1 MFVNAK
7 PSEVITL
14 MSTIDPAS
22 QAAGTVVTAFVPV
35 KNHHTFL
42 GIVSAGVFGTGGTV
56 DAKFRQ
62 AQDATGTNAKD
73 VAGKAIVQLVAAGG
87 NSRQALV
94 NMKTG
99 DLDTEGG
106 FAFVALSVTVGGAMP
121 TLAGALLIGTNPR
134 FADAAAL
141 NPASVAAPV

>member
-14 MSTIDPAS
+14 LTTIDPAS
-22 QAAGTVVTAFVPV
+22 QAAGTVLTAWVPV

-42 GIVSAGVFGTGGTV
+42 GILSAGVFGASGTL

-62 AQDATGTNAKD
+62 ATDATGTNAKD

-87 NSRQALV
+87 NSRQAMV

-106 FAFVALSVTVGGAMP
+106 FAFIALSVTVGVAASFVGASL
-121 TLAGALLIGTNPR
+121 LATNPR
-134 FADAAAL
+134 FADAAGL
-141 NPASVAAPV
+141 NSASVATPV

>member
-1 MFVNAK
+1 MFPNAK
-7 PSEVITL
+7 PSELITL
-14 MSTIDPAS
+14 MATIDPAS

-35 KNHHTFL
+35 KNHQTFL
-42 GIVSAGVFGTGGTV
+42 GIVSAGVFGASGTV

-62 AQDATGTNAKD
+62 ATDASGTNAKD
-73 VAGKAIVQLVAAGG
+73 VAGKSIVQLVAAGG
-87 NSRQALV
+87 NSRQAMV

-106 FAFVALSVTVGGAMP
+106 FAFVALSVAVGVASSFVGAS
-121 TLAGALLIGTNPR
+121 LIGTNPR

>member
-14 MSTIDPAS
+14 MATLDPAS
-22 QAAGTVVTAFVPV
+22 QAAGTVLTAWVPV

-42 GIVSAGVFGTGGTV
+42 GIVSAGVFGAGGTL

-73 VAGKAIVQLVAAGG
+73 VTGKAIVQLVAAGG
-87 NSRQALV
+87 NSRQAMV

-106 FAFVALSVTVGGAMP
+106 FAFIALSVGVGVASSLVGAS
-121 TLAGALLIGTNPR
+121 LFGTNPR
-134 FADAAAL
+134 FADAAGL
-141 NPASVAAPV
+141 NPVSVATPV

>member
-42 GIVSAGVFGTGGTV
+42 GIVSAGAFGTGGTV

-62 AQDATGTNAKD
+62 ATDAAGTNAKD
-73 VAGKAIVQLVAAGG
+73 VAGKSIVQLVAAGG
-87 NSRQALV
+87 NSRQAMV

-106 FAFVALSVTVGGAMP
+106 FAFVALSVAVGVAP
-121 TLAGALLIGTNPR
+121 SFVGALLIGTNPR

>member
-1 MFVNAK
+1 MFPNSK
-7 PSEVITL
+7 PSELITL
-14 MSTIDPAS
+14 LATIDPAS
-22 QAAGTVVTAFVPV
+22 QAVGTVLTAFVPV

-42 GIVSAGVFGTGGTV
+42 AILAAGVIGAGGTI
-56 DAKFRQ
+56 DAKLRQ

-73 VAGKAIVQLVAAGG
+73 IVGKAIVQMVAAGG
-87 NSRQALV
+87 NSRQAMV

-106 FAFVALSVTVGGAMP
+106 FAFVALSVNVGTASSFVGAS
-121 TLAGALLIGTNPR
+121 LIGTNPR

-141 NPASVAAPV
+141 NPVSVATPV